1 MHALFP
7 NAETEK
13 ASSIA
18 QPLFDEL
25 LEAVAKWI
33 PHGPERLLKT
43 DRTEGWS
50 PATNW
55 QDVMVTSAKQGIF
68 Q

>member
-33 PHGPERLLKT
+33 PHGPER
-43 DRTEGWS
+43 
-50 PATNW
+50 
-55 QDVMVTSAKQGIF
+55 F
-68 Q
+68 